1 MDFDIFFADRQLY
14 WYNKKRLGEGYLLC
28 LSKRRDP
35 TGVYEQ
41 ASSDL
46 KRNLGRKGDDIM
58 HAPQC
63 QSSQGSENTNEINHL
78 NLSKFMIHSL
88 PIAIVALNSVLT
100 ITEFN
105 PWAEKITGYSA
116 KEAIGRYCGD
126 IFRGG
131 MCHIDCPLK
140 SVISRAK
147 PFVRLETTIHNKLGE
162 VIPVRMSTAGLFD
175 EDGELIGALEALQDI
190 SYIKT
195 LEREKANLTSMFA
208 HDIKS
213 SLSGIHG
220 LGLRLLMKSIDMDE
234 GNQTQHVESIVKE
247 AAKLGSLVDDFLEFS
262 RLQAGKLKLNF
273 SDTSLD
279 KELFEVIEAG
289 HAKASER
296 GVKLELQ
303 IDEDLPVIKADVN
316 RMRRVFTNLLD
327 NAIKFSREKGTVT
340 LAAKETPQEIMVNI
354 IDEGIGIETGELP
367 YIFDVFHRGEAAEKR
382 KGYGIGLAIV
392 KTIVEGHG
400 GRVIVASEL
409 NKGSVFTVFLSKET
423 QPREG
428 TETKRRII

>member
-1 MDFDIFFADRQLY
+1 MINGKSVDFTVFFADPQLY
-14 WYNKKRLGEGYLLC
+14 WYNKRRSGEGYLLC

-35 TGVYEQ
+35 RGVYEQ

-46 KRNLGRKGDDIM
+46 IGNLGRKGGEIM
-58 HAPQC
+58 HAPQR
-63 QSSQGSENTNEINHL
+63 QSSQGSENVNEINHL
-78 NLSKFMIHSL
+78 NLYKFMIHSL
-88 PIAIVALNSVLT
+88 PIAIVALNSELR

-116 KEAIGRYCGD
+116 KEAIGRYCGA

-131 MCHIDCPLK
+131 MCNIDCPLK

-162 VIPVRMSTAGLFD
+162 VISVRMSTAGLFD

-190 SYIKT
+190 SYIKA
-195 LEREKANLTSMFA
+195 LEREKANLISMFA

-213 SLSGIHG
+213 SLTGMHG
-220 LGLRLLMKSIDMDE
+220 LGIRLLMKSIDMDQR
-234 GNQTQHVESIVKE
+234 NQAKHVKTIVKE

-262 RLQAGKLKLNF
+262 RLQTGKLKLNF
-273 SDTSLD
+273 SDISLD
-279 KELFEVIEAG
+279 KELFEVVEAG
-289 HAKASER
+289 YPKASER

-303 IDEDLPVIKADVN
+303 IDENLPVIKADAN
-316 RMRRVFTNLLD
+316 RLRRVFANLLD
-327 NAIKFSREKGTVT
+327 NAIKFSKEGGTVT
-340 LAAKETPQEIMVNI
+340 VAAKETPQEIMVNV
-354 IDEGIGIETGELP
+354 IDEGIGMDPTELP
-367 YIFDVFHRGEAAEKR
+367 YIFDIFHRGEGAEKR

-392 KTIVEGHG
+392 KAVVEGHG

-409 NKGSVFTVFLSKET
+409 DKGSVFTAFLSKET
-423 QPREG
+423 QPR
-428 TETKRRII
+428 